1 MEIIPYEPACWAG
14 IVDVHDAARVEE
26 LRYAGLETAF
36 LPLAVAAER
45 EGLFDYNVYVA
56 KNGETVTGF
65 VAFTDEELAWLY
77 VHPAYQRQ
85 GIGRALAV
93 YALSKMSA
101 EEKCVEVLCWNEPA
115 RKLYL
120 DIGFT
125 QEELLHGHM
134 PGNEEFEVSAWRM
147 TMK

>member
-1 MEIIPYEPACWAG
+1 MEIIPYEPTCWKG
-14 IVDVHDAARVEE
+14 IEAVHDPARMQE
-26 LRYAGLETAF
+26 LRYAGLEAAF
-36 LPLAVAAER
+36 LPLSVAAER

-85 GIGRALAV
+85 GIGRALTV

-115 RKLYL
+115 RKLYR